1 MLPFEANRSV
11 PLFREAIESLD
22 PRMVGV
28 SMPVFFS
35 YWDTYETERPAP
47 AISGPDCRVL
57 SLAPKSAY
65 MPLADK
71 RKLGR
76 AVRDHRLNH
85 LAPATFESVE
95 DALAYG
101 NPGTSV
107 WFIKNPHCTGG
118 NKMSCVSSAGLPST
132 DLPDGYILQ
141 EGVRDPLLVDG
152 KKCTAR
158 MYVLV
163 WAGSVYL
170 YQNGFL
176 VVHGADYDPDST
188 DYSVQIDHSG
198 YADSNSPVTLVE
210 LSELDRCDDYLLKI
224 EELVSGIEPIL
235 RPVVEATDLDTYIPL
250 GIDVMLQDDGGVQLI
265 EINSIPNFTH
275 TAEINKAVN
284 VPMFR
289 SMLETLLGRQPKA
302 FKEVDLAK

>member
-1 MLPFEANRSV
+1 MLPFEVNRSA

-28 SMPVFFS
+28 SMPAFFS
-35 YWDTYETERPAP
+35 YWDTYSTERPDP
-47 AISGPDCRVL
+47 AIDRPDCRVL

-65 MPLADK
+65 MPLSDK

-76 AVRDHRLNH
+76 AVREYRLSH

-95 DALAYG
+95 DALTYG
-101 NPGTSV
+101 NPDTSV
-107 WFIKNPHCTGG
+107 WFVKNPHSTGG
-118 NKMSCVSSAGLPST
+118 NKMSCVGSADLASTNLPG
-132 DLPDGYILQ
+132 GYILQ

-176 VVHGADYDPDST
+176 VVHGVDYDPDST
-188 DYSVQIDHSG
+188 DYSVQIEHSG
-198 YADSNSPVTLVE
+198 YADNDSPVTLME
-210 LSELDRCDDYLLKI
+210 FAKLDKCEGYLLKI
-224 EELVSGIEPIL
+224 EELVSGLEPIL

-289 SMLETLLGRQPKA
+289 SMLETLLGRQPKT

>member
-1 MLPFEANRSV
+1 MLPFEVNRSV
-11 PLFREAIESLD
+11 PLFREAIESLN

-28 SMPVFFS
+28 SMPAFFS
-35 YWDTYETERPAP
+35 YWDTYETERPNP
-47 AISGPDCRVL
+47 ATSGPDCRVF
-57 SLAPKSAY
+57 SLAPRSAY

-76 AVRDHRLNH
+76 AIRERGLGH

-101 NPGTSV
+101 SPDTSV
-107 WFIKNPHCTGG
+107 WFVKNPHSTGG
-118 NKMSCVSSAGLPST
+118 NKMSCVSSADLAST
-132 DLPDGYILQ
+132 DLPEGYILQ
-141 EGVRDPLLVDG
+141 EGVKDPLLVDG

-188 DYSVQIDHSG
+188 DYSVQIEHSG
-198 YADSNSPVTLVE
+198 YADSASPVTLME
-210 LSELDRCDDYLLKI
+210 LAKLDKCKDYLLEI
-224 EELVSGIEPIL
+224 EGLVGGLGPIL
-235 RPVVEATDLDTYIPL
+235 RPLVEATDLDTYIPL
-250 GIDVMLQDDGGVQLI
+250 GIDVMLQDGGGVQLI
-265 EINSIPNFTH
+265 EINAIPNFTH

-289 SMLETLLGRQPKA
+289 SMLETLLGRQPKT